1 MTIRDFQDA
10 DWPALWPLLTD
21 VFRSGDTYAVD
32 PDISE
37 AEARTYWTRTPRRTL
52 VFRDSAGALLGTY
65 YLRTNQ
71 PGPGRHVCN
80 CGYIVAASARG
91 RGIATALCRHS
102 LDLARELGYRGM
114 QYNFVAATNTGALRL
129 WQALGFDIVGTL
141 PGAFHHPQQGDVDA
155 HVLFQ
160 AL

>member
-1 MTIRDFQDA
+1 MIIRDFEPA
-10 DWPALWPLLTD
+10 DWPALWPLLEE
-21 VFRSGDTYAVD
+21 VFRAGDTYAVD
-32 PDISE
+32 PAISE
-37 AEARTYWTRTPRRTL
+37 AEARSYWTETSRRTL
-52 VFRDSAGALLGTY
+52 ISLDADGVLRGTY

-80 CGYIVAASARG
+80 CGYIVASSARG
-91 RGIATALCRHS
+91 QGIATALCRHS
-102 LDLARELGYRGM
+102 LELARSLGYRGM

-129 WQALGFDIVGTL
+129 WQSLGFDIVGTL